1 MTKFSISRL
10 LLLLLFAVPESVYS
24 AGADSSSRYSFKQIT
39 RENGLSILAVEC
51 CMQDSRGFMWFGTT
65 LGLNFYDGYRTTN
78 YIPKSNESS
87 VAMNAVVNSIIET
100 KDGKL
105 WLATANGCCVFDYD
119 TGEFTPFRCS
129 NPKFGG
135 AIYDI
140 CVDHDG
146 FVWILNSEGLFKVNP
161 ESHATQYFP
170 NPDNV
175 KCKDIMCTRHGDIL
189 VTTHQGIIYR
199 YSINGEREQK
209 YTVLTDKE
217 RRDAVELS
225 CVDETSSGD
234 IVVATMHHGARL
246 LNLRSGKTAI
256 LFSSFGEGRNTNIN
270 SILARK
276 NGEIWFGTEQGI
288 YVYDHGIKCH
298 ITKGYDSNSLTDN
311 AIHSLFE
318 DRDAGVWVGTFF
330 GGVCYLPNISRDF
343 VTTMAMNTSGD
354 IVANVIRE
362 IIPAED
368 GGLWVGTEDGGLCYY
383 NTVTSSLEERRL
395 DFNGRPISGN
405 IQSLLLMGKDLY
417 IGTHDEGIY
426 VYDTESKRVRDWI
439 SSTTHPNLRC
449 YAIVH
454 LYPIDSNK
462 LLVGT
467 VSGMYTLD
475 TTSGKIGTVDG
486 MDDTFIHYI
495 YTTRN
500 HSVLVASILSGLY
513 RITSVDGHKYSSR
526 RLRTEHNDLTTLFED
541 SKGRLWIGT
550 NTHGLFRYNLST
562 ETMTSMN
569 LYFNS
574 SSIAVYRI
582 MEDTDGTLW
591 ITTSDGLYQL
601 DIENENVIRYG
612 LQNSLPT
619 DQFNFNSG
627 YKDDSGNFYLG
638 SLKGLVT
645 FNRFSLHNNR
655 KYYDVYF
662 TDYCKDA
669 SSFTLNLT
677 VPLFF
682 SSQTLWFRYRLEG
695 LDDGWI
701 ISRGAPTIKYAN
713 LNPGKYTFVVEAT
726 NINGLW
732 SGHCSRMEIEIEQ
745 NPFLSPLAI
754 TFYALIVVMLGIYLG
769 INRRRR
775 MLEHRQHRIQKMRS
789 EIEKEAL
796 NDKIK
801 FFTDITHE
809 IRTPLSLITGC
820 LERIR
825 KREVIESPSTDN
837 DVVVLNHNTER
848 LLNLTNQL
856 LDFRKMEV
864 SSYAMYFDNVD
875 LKPVVREIYESFTPA
890 MSERGI
896 QCQLF
901 IPNEDCMVVADK
913 EAVIKIIT
921 NMISNAMKYCDK
933 VVSVCLG
940 CTEPDKAEVFVKV
953 SNDGTLIPEGER
965 QNVFKPF
972 YQVYKEGA
980 NTTINGTG
988 IGLSLSLK
996 LAELQNGRFE
1006 YDTSDDK
1013 NNFIFTLSNTC
1024 NEQSEALDSDRTTIL
1039 VVDDEFELR
1048 QFISEDLAE
1057 QYNVIQAPNGKI
1069 ALDIIEDQTV
1079 SLIVTDIMMPV
1090 MNGIELCKAIKE
1102 DMRFCHIPVIVL
1114 TAKVSLNDHLEAL
1127 ESKSDAYIEKPFHTK
1142 VLISQI
1148 NNLLANRKLLCTS
1161 YLQSPYSI
1169 TDNVATNNLDKQFLD
1184 RLNQYVIESIHDE
1197 NLTIELL
1204 AERMNMSTSTLY
1216 RKVKQ
1221 LTSVS
1226 PQEFVKCCKLKK
1238 AAELLARGNMPIKQV
1253 AEETGFSSTTYFT
1266 TCFMKQFGITPGK
1279 FKRSE
1284 K

>member
-24 AGADSSSRYSFKQIT
+24 AGADSSPRYSFKQIT
-39 RENGLSILAVEC
+39 RENGLSILSVEC
-51 CMQDSRGFMWFGTT
+51 SMQDSRGFMWFGTT
-65 LGLNFYDGYRTTN
+65 LGLNFYDGRTIRN
-78 YIPKSNESS
+78 FIPHYSGTS
-87 VAMNAVVNSIIET
+87 VSADAVVNSIVET
-100 KDGKL
+100 NDGRL

-119 TGEFTPFRCS
+119 TGEFTPYVCDRPEYGGSFFDMAIDKDGSVWAINGNGLFRI
-129 NPKFGG
+129 NL
-135 AIYDI
+135 
-140 CVDHDG
+140 HDG
-146 FVWILNSEGLFKVNP
+146 TTSFFGNKGKVRYNDVLCTKRGDIWVASRSGSLYRYRK
-161 ESHATQYFP
+161 ESCDFRRYDVLTAEEQTS
-170 NPDNV
+170 NV
-175 KCKDIMCTRHGDIL
+175 KLGPIAENPTGDI
-189 VTTHQGIIYR
+189 
-199 YSINGEREQK
+199 
-209 YTVLTDKE
+209 
-217 RRDAVELS
+217 
-225 CVDETSSGD
+225 
-234 IVVATMHHGARL
+234 IVSTLYHGARL
-246 LNLRSGKTAI
+246 FSPLSGKARI
-256 LFSSFGEGRNTNIN
+256 LFGSFGEDSNTRIN

-276 NGEIWFGTEQGI
+276 DGEIWFGTENGI
-288 YVYDHGIKCH
+288 YIYNDGIRCH

-343 VTTMAMNTSGD
+343 VTTMATNASGD

-368 GGLWVGTEDGGLCYY
+368 GGLWVGTEDGGLFFYD
-383 NTVTSSLEERRL
+383 TRLRSLEERVL
-395 DFNGRPISGN
+395 EWNDMPVSKN
-405 IQSLLLMGKDLY
+405 IQSFLMFGKNLL
-417 IGTHDEGIY
+417 IGTQNEGLY
-426 VYDTESKRVRDWI
+426 VYDTKKKCVTDHVI
-439 SSTTHPNLRC
+439 
-449 YAIVH
+449 
-454 LYPIDSNK
+454 ID
-462 LLVGT
+462 T
-467 VSGMYTLD
+467 C
-475 TTSGKIGTVDG
+475 TTSRLNFIVKLHDLGNGRLLIGTMSGLLSYDLNSREIKSVKNMDG
-486 MDDTFIHYI
+486 KFIHYI
-495 YTTRN
+495 YKTRN
-500 HSVLVASILSGLY
+500 ETILAATIQNGLY
-513 RITSVDGHKYSSR
+513 QITYDGSSYKSR
-526 RLRTEHNDLTTLFED
+526 KMNTSYNDLTTLFED
-541 SKGRLWIGT
+541 SRGNLWIGT
-550 NTHGLFRYNLST
+550 NTHGLFTYDIST
-562 ETMTSMN
+562 QTMTSAN
-569 LYFNS
+569 TCFS
-574 SSIAVYRI
+574 SSDIAIYKI
-582 MEDTDGTLW
+582 MEDADGILW
-591 ITTSDGLYQL
+591 ITTSDGLYRL
-601 DIENENVIRYG
+601 DIENGNVIRYG

-627 YKDDSGNFYLG
+627 YQDNSGNFYLG

-645 FNRFSLHNNR
+645 FNRNSLHNSR
-655 KYYDVYF
+655 RYYDVYF
-662 TDYCKDA
+662 TDYSKDA
-669 SSFTLNLT
+669 SSFSLNLS
-677 VPLFF
+677 VPLFS
-682 SSQTLWFRYRLEG
+682 SSQSLWFRYRLEG
-695 LDDGWI
+695 LDTDWI
-701 ISRGAPTIKYAN
+701 ISRGASTIKYAN

-732 SGHCSRMEIEIEQ
+732 SGHCSRMEIEIEH
-745 NPFLSPLAI
+745 NPFLSPLAMTI
-754 TFYALIVVMLGIYLG
+754 YVLIVAILGTYLG

-825 KREVIESPSTDN
+825 KREVIESPSADK
-837 DVVVLNHNTER
+837 DVVVLNHNRER
-848 LLNLTNQL
+848 LLNLTIQL

-875 LKPVVREIYESFTPA
+875 LKPVVRGIYESFTPA

-1127 ESKSDAYIEKPFHTK
+1127 ESKSDEYIEKPFHTK